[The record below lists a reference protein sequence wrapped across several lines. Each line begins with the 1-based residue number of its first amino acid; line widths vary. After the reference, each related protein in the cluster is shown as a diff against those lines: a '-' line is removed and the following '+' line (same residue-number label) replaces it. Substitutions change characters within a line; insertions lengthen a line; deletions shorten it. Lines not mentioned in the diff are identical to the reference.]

1 MGGLGVTESIQI
13 KSIHSFEGGC
23 YDKNIQ
29 KMKRRGERQDAA
41 AL

>member
-1 MGGLGVTESIQI
+1 MGGAGVTESI
-13 KSIHSFEGGC
+13 HSLEEEC

-29 KMKRRGERQDAA
+29 KMKRKGERQDAA

>member
-1 MGGLGVTESIQI
+1 MGGAGVTESI
-13 KSIHSFEGGC
+13 HSLEREC

-29 KMKRRGERQDAA
+29 KMKRRGERKDAA